1 MLPSSEVFL
10 FLLIDLVIIIAAARL
25 FGWLARRLGQPSVI
39 GEIVAGILLGP
50 TILGRLVPNA
60 PRWLLPHE
68 LFLVNGR
75 EVNLSLP
82 QALFPAQ
89 VPLKSFADV
98 GLIFFM
104 FLVGLELDTKL
115 MRREGR
121 RAAQISLSGIIAP
134 LLLGML
140 AGLFLIGVN
149 NAGSFAGAQPGAQF
163 PPQTFT
169 FALFLGAAMCI
180 TAFPV
185 LARILVETGLYKLPV
200 GTAALCAAA
209 VDDAVAWILLAA
221 VVGLT
226 RTGSAAEALPVF
238 LLTLVYLAFMA
249 TVVRHLLEQLARRY
263 DRTGRLSV
271 DLVAIVLAGVL
282 ASAFLTERIG
292 IHAIFG
298 AFVFGA
304 IMPKRSGLV
313 HELTGKIE
321 DFTVVVLLPIFF
333 TVTGLRTNL
342 FTLNSASLLGWTLLI
357 VGVATVGKFAGCGI
371 AARLSGSST
380 RDSVI
385 LGALMNTRGLTELVI
400 LAIGR
405 DLGVLSDRT
414 FAMMVIMA
422 LVTTAIAPP
431 IVNRLISREE
441 LMGALVGEAEPQAT
455 GHAPPPTRI
464 LVALGNPQ
472 NAPRIVDAA
481 IRMLGSRRPAE
492 LLLVRL
498 IPTSR
503 APEFRTGLLE
513 VESQVEAAVASMRP
527 LVAQAEAAGVA
538 GRPIAFLTDDVAPD
552 LARIAADQGCE
563 AILLGWHRASLAHHV
578 IQTLVHRV
586 FALARCDVAVF
597 VDRSGQGITVAQGDD
612 RPVVVPLTG
621 GEHDAAATRVGAAL
635 AAGIGTSV
643 KIVGWVG
650 PQPGQR
656 ATVASE
662 ALAGVAD
669 RLHQETGEWVVPI
682 FAEGDANMA
691 AVEESTGAAVA
702 ILPVGSD
709 WRTATDFGEPTAD
722 LAERLACPTIVLRA
736 ASALGVQS
744 VAPVKELTPAG
755 VQGR

>member
-60 PRWLLPHE
+60 PKWLFPHE
-68 LFLVNGR
+68 LFLVNGQ
-75 EVNLSLP
+75 EINLTLP

-89 VPLKSFADV
+89 VPLKSFADI

-121 RAAQISLSGIIAP
+121 RAAQISLSGIVAP

-140 AGLFLIGVN
+140 AGLVLIGVN
-149 NAGSFAGAQPGAQF
+149 NAGSFAGAQPGAKF
-163 PPQTFT
+163 PPATFT

-209 VDDAVAWILLAA
+209 VDDAVAWILLAG

-226 RTGSAAEALPVF
+226 RTGSAAEAVPVF
-238 LLTLVYLAFMA
+238 LLTLVYIAFMA
-249 TVVRHLLEQLARRY
+249 TVARYLLGKLAERY
-263 DRTGRLSV
+263 DRSGRLSV
-271 DLVAIVLAGVL
+271 DMVAITLAGVL
-282 ASAFLTERIG
+282 GSAFLTERIG

-304 IMPKRSGLV
+304 IMPKRSGMT

-333 TVTGLRTNL
+333 AVTGLRTNL

-357 VGVATVGKFAGCGI
+357 IAVATVGKFVGCGL
-371 AARLSGSST
+371 AARLTGSTT
-380 RDSVI
+380 RDSII

-400 LAIGR
+400 LTIGR
-405 DLGVLSDRT
+405 DLGVLSDVT

-422 LVTTAIAPP
+422 LATTAIAPP

-441 LMGALVGEAEPQAT
+441 IMGALVGREPEHGEAKA
-455 GHAPPPTRI
+455 AAPTRI
-464 LVALGNPQ
+464 LVAIGNPQ

-481 IRMLGSRRPAE
+481 IRMLGARRPAE
-492 LLLVRL
+492 LLFVRL

-513 VESQVEAAVASMRP
+513 VESQVEAAVESMRP
-527 LVAQAEAAGVA
+527 LVAQAEAAGVV
-538 GRPIAFLTDDVAPD
+538 GRPISFLTDDVGSD
-552 LARIAADQGCE
+552 LARIAADQGC
-563 AILLGWHRASLAHHV
+563 ATIMLGWHRASLAHNV
-578 IQTLVHRV
+578 IQALVHRV
-586 FALARCDVAVF
+586 FALAKCDVAVF
-597 VDRSGQGITVAQGDD
+597 VDRAGQGIGAAAGDE
-612 RPVVVPLTG
+612 RPVIVPLTG
-621 GEHDAAATRVGAAL
+621 GEHDAAATRAGAAL
-635 AAGIGTSV
+635 ATALGTSV
-643 KIVGWVG
+643 KLVGWVG

-656 ATVASE
+656 ATAASE
-662 ALAGVAD
+662 RLAAQAD
-669 RLHQETGEWVVPI
+669 QLHRETGGWVVPV
-682 FAEGDANMA
+682 FAEGDASVA

-702 ILPVGSD
+702 ILPAGAD
-709 WRTATDFGEPTAD
+709 WRTATDFGEPAAT
-722 LAERLACPTIVLRA
+722 LAERLACPTLVIRA
-736 ASALGVQS
+736 ATALEAQPSAP
-744 VAPVKELTPAG
+744 AKELTPA
-755 VQGR
+755 

>member
-10 FLLIDLVIIIAAARL
+10 FLLIDLVIIIVAARI

-60 PRWLLPHE
+60 PRWLFPHE
-68 LFLVNGR
+68 LFIVNGQDL
-75 EVNLSLP
+75 NLSLP

-89 VPLKSFADV
+89 VPLKSFADI

-134 LLLGML
+134 LVLGML
-140 AGLFLIGVN
+140 AGLLLIGVN
-149 NAGSFAGAQPGAQF
+149 NAGSFAGAQPGAKV
-163 PPQTFT
+163 PPQAFT

-185 LARILVETGLYKLPV
+185 LARILVETGMYKLPV

-226 RTGSAAEALPVF
+226 RTGSAIEALPVF
-238 LLTLVYLAFMA
+238 LLTLVYIAFMA
-249 TVVRHLLEQLARRY
+249 TVVRYLLGKLAERY

-271 DLVAIVLAGVL
+271 DMVAITLAGVL

-304 IMPKRSGLV
+304 IMPKRSGMT

-342 FTLNSASLLGWTLLI
+342 FTLNSVSLLGWTALI
-357 VGVATVGKFAGCGI
+357 VAVATVGKFAGCGI
-371 AARLSGSST
+371 AARLTGSSA
-380 RDSVI
+380 RDSII

-405 DLGVLSDRT
+405 DLGVLSDVT

-422 LVTTAIAPP
+422 LATTAIAPP

-441 LMGALVGEAEPQAT
+441 IMGALVGQEPGHGEAKAT
-455 GHAPPPTRI
+455 PVARI
-464 LVALGNPQ
+464 LVAIGNPQ

-481 IRMLGSRRPAE
+481 IRMLGTRRPAE
-492 LLLVRL
+492 LLFVRL
-498 IPTSR
+498 IPTTR

-513 VESQVEAAVASMRP
+513 VESQVEAAVESMRP

-538 GRPIAFLTDDVAPD
+538 GRPIAFLTDDVGSD

-563 AILLGWHRASLAHHV
+563 TILLGWHRASLAHNI
-578 IQTLVHRV
+578 IQALVRRV
-586 FALARCDVAVF
+586 FTLARCDVAVF
-597 VDRSGQGITVAQGDD
+597 VDRTGRGIATETGDE
-612 RPVVVPLTG
+612 RAIVVPLTG

-635 AAGIGTSV
+635 ASGMGASV
-643 KIVGWVG
+643 KLVGWVG

-656 ATVASE
+656 ATEASE

-669 RLHQETGEWVVPI
+669 QLRRETGGWVVPV
-682 FAEGDANMA
+682 FAEGDASVA

-702 ILPVGSD
+702 VVPAGVD
-709 WRTATDFGEPTAD
+709 WRTAADFGEPAAD
-722 LAERLACPTIVLRA
+722 LATRLACPTIVIRA
-736 ASALGVQS
+736 ATALD
-744 VAPVKELTPAG
+744 ARPADPAKELASA
-755 VQGR
+755 